1 MRRRMVMTALL
12 ASTAVLAVAGWS
24 LRSDPQRLVRDD
36 LARVRV
42 RRADVNL
49 SLKAGGR
56 VESSQRTVI
65 ECQLESLAYSNEGRI
80 LSAAGSRVLELVD
93 EGTQVHRNDVICRLD
108 SSEYE
113 ELVRQQE
120 IKVQQ
125 AKNDYE
131 KAELD
136 VQASE
141 MALVEFRDGTL
152 PQQIQ
157 GLDSQ
162 ILMAKS
168 EVRRQVDRLSWTR
181 QMFKNGY
188 VSEGQVTAE
197 IDRML
202 RADITLQNACGQHDL
217 LRKHTSPITILKLE
231 IAIAHVKSMLSFQ
244 DLRFQRTKTQQE
256 KFRRQVEL
264 CTVRAPHDGFVIYAN
279 EGGPRVEVGLRV
291 FQKMKLFFLP
301 DLGSMEVQTV
311 LNETVVDKVRQNMS
325 ARVKIESLPDYSI
338 EGHVVSIAPLPQLR
352 RDLPYGTDVRSYMG
366 VIRLH
371 SSPKG
376 LLPGMSAEVDIA
388 TGHHDRSLVVPAES
402 VVADHGRDYC
412 YVDGRDGLERREIH
426 VGDGTRDIVEIRSGL
441 DEGEKVIR
449 DPSRLADDEIE
460 LATAHGREH
469 QEGAAGTHTK

>member
-1 MRRRMVMTALL
+1 MRRRIVMAALL
-12 ASTAVLAVAGWS
+12 ASAAILASAC
-24 LRSDPQRLVRDD
+24 LYFRSGSKSTMRDD

-65 ECQLESLAYSNEGRI
+65 ECQLESLAFSNEGRT
-80 LSAAGSRVLELVD
+80 LSTTGSRVLELVD
-93 EGTQVHRNDVICRLD
+93 EGTQVRRDDVICRLD

-125 AKNDYE
+125 AKNDFE

-136 VQASE
+136 VKASE

-152 PQQIQ
+152 PQQLQ
-157 GLDSQ
+157 GFDSQ
-162 ILMAKS
+162 ILMAQA
-168 EVRRQVDRLSWTR
+168 EVRRQADRLSWTR

-188 VSEGQVTAE
+188 VSQGLVVAE
-197 IDRML
+197 VERTL
-202 RADITLQNACGQHDL
+202 RAEVMLQNVRGQHVL
-217 LRKHTSPITILKLE
+217 LRKHTSPLAILKLE
-231 IAIAHVKSMLSFQ
+231 IAVSRVKSMLSYQ
-244 DLRFQRTKTQQE
+244 LLRLQRTKSQQE

-279 EGGPRVEVGLRV
+279 EGGPKVEVGLRV

-301 DLGSMEVQTV
+301 DLGNMEVQAV
-311 LNETVVDKVRQNMS
+311 LNETVVDKVRENMS
-325 ARVKIESLPDYSI
+325 ARVRIESLPNYSI

-366 VIRLH
+366 LIRLH

-376 LLPGMSAEVDIA
+376 LLPGMTAEVDIA

-412 YVDGRDGLERREIH
+412 YVDGRDGLERREIQL
-426 VGDGTRDIVEIRSGL
+426 GDGTRDVVEIRSGL
-441 DEGEKVIR
+441 NEGEEVIR

-460 LATAHGREH
+460 LATEQGRLHE
-469 QEGAAGTHTK
+469 EVATGTHAR

>member
-1 MRRRMVMTALL
+1 MRRRIMVPALI
-12 ASTAVLAVAGWS
+12 ASTAVLAVVGWS
-24 LRSDPQRLVRDD
+24 LRSGPQRPIRED
-36 LARVRV
+36 LARVLV

-65 ECQLESLAYSNEGRI
+65 ECQLESLAYSNEGRM
-80 LSAAGSRVLELVD
+80 LSATGSRVLELID
-93 EGTQVHRNDVICRLD
+93 EGTRVHRDDVICRLD
-108 SSEYE
+108 SSDYE

-120 IKVQQ
+120 LKVQQ
-125 AKNDYE
+125 AKNDFE

-136 VQASE
+136 LKASE
-141 MALVEFRDGTL
+141 IALVEFRDGTL
-152 PQQIQ
+152 PQQLQ

-162 ILMAKS
+162 ILLAQS
-168 EVRRQVDRLSWTR
+168 EVRRQMDRLSWTR

-188 VSEGQVTAE
+188 VSGGQVTAE

-202 RADITLQNACGQHDL
+202 RAEVSLENVRGQQNL
-217 LRKHTSPITILKLE
+217 LRKHSSPIAIMRLE
-231 IAIAHVKSMLSFQ
+231 IAIAHVKSMLSYQ
-244 DLRFQRTKTQQE
+244 GLRLQRNRSLHD

-325 ARVKIESLPDYSI
+325 ARVRIESLPDYSI

-352 RDLPYGTDVRSYMG
+352 RDLPFGTDVRSYMG

-376 LLPGMSAEVDIA
+376 LLPGMTAEVDIA

-412 YVDGRDGLERREIH
+412 YVEGHDGLERREIH
-426 VGDGTRDIVEIRSGL
+426 VGDGTRNLVEVRSGL
-441 DEGEKVIR
+441 DEGEKIIR
-449 DPSRLADDEIE
+449 DPSRLAEDEIE
-460 LATAHGREH
+460 LATAHGRDHED
-469 QEGAAGTHTK
+469 GAAGTHAK